1 MVAFAVILGYSKN
14 TIMKYACFIFGLLLL
29 FFPSA
34 SSAQTD
40 PLHINEQPPQIEV
53 GDFSLG
59 YFSEQNINDW
69 FDKNITL
76 KTGASSTQ
84 ISGIQ
89 IRGWIREKED
99 LAYNPGYESEIENIN
114 FCQYKKSIPC
124 ALEFSSKKRYHT
136 QKISEVMLDAEEVT
150 KFLDDLSRTTNKDPE
165 NAKLQV
171 EGGKVSVFALSS
183 IGIKLNKEKSLRI
196 ILDYFKNNSSAG
208 EIELAY
214 DEIKPE
220 IATDSID
227 NLGIKSL
234 VGEGTSNFVGSPKN
248 RIHNIGIGAQKF
260 NGVLIKP
267 GENFSFIK
275 TLGPV
280 DESTGYLPE
289 LVIKTDATVPEF
301 GGGMCQVSTT
311 AFRAAIYSGL
321 KITARTPHA
330 YPVRYYNPQ
339 GLDATVYIPNPD
351 LRFTNNT
358 PGYILIQ
365 TKIEGTRLIFD
376 FFGTDDGRKINIIGP
391 KITESNPDGSM
402 KAVFTQEVFD
412 ASGNKII
419 NDIFN
424 SAYDSPSKYPHPG
437 EEIFKEKPKGWTQG
451 EWKKYKKEHNL

>member
-1 MVAFAVILGYSKN
+1 MRKQKIPILY
-14 TIMKYACFIFGLLLL
+14 FLPVL
-29 FFPSA
+29 FFLFCLDCGKSL
-34 SSAQTD
+34 AQD
-40 PLHINEQPPQIEV
+40 VN
-53 GDFSLG
+53 LG
-59 YFSEQNINDW
+59 YFPAQGLADYFAEG
-69 FDKNITL
+69 ITL
-76 KTGASSTQ
+76 QAGGADYNLPAEELKK
-84 ISGIQ
+84 
-89 IRGWIREKED
+89 WITEKED
-99 LAYNPGYESEIENIN
+99 LTVNSGYQSEIENID

-124 ALEFSSKKRYHT
+124 ALMFSARQKFHT
-136 QKISEVMLDAEEVT
+136 QKISEVFLNQDLLN
-150 KFLDDLSRTTNKDPE
+150 KFLDDLARRTDKDPE

-171 EGGKVSVFALSS
+171 EDGKVSVFALSS
-183 IGIKLNKEKSLRI
+183 NGIKLNKEKSLRI
-196 ILDYFKNNSSAG
+196 ISDYFKNNSSTG
-208 EIELAY
+208 EIKLVC
-214 DEIKPE
+214 DEIEPE
-220 IATDSID
+220 ITTDSID

-234 VGEGTSNFVGSPKN
+234 IGEGSSNFAGSPKN

-267 GENFSFIK
+267 GEKFSFIK

-289 LVIKTDATVPEF
+289 LVIKTDQTVPEF

-321 KITARTPHA
+321 KIAARTPHA

-339 GLDATVYIPNPD
+339 GMDATVYIPSPD
-351 LRFTNNT
+351 LRFINNT

-402 KAVFTQEVFD
+402 KATFTQEVFD

-419 NDIFN
+419 DDVFN

-437 EEIFKEKPKGWTQG
+437 EVLAQKPSGWSER
-451 EWKKYKKEHNL
+451 EWKKYKKEHNI